1 MQADAAPHDDRRL
14 WPDVVD
20 HHRGRRPLRRDLVSL
35 DVPTCL
41 ELARF
46 LELVRCLEMSPA
58 SVAPDAARLEK
69 MKIPKFLQVS
79 SRHSDKLAPFG
90 ADTRTPDNAAPMPR
104 SCDDLG
110 PPPLSV
116 QMTPVPAQIMHLKA
130 SRRSIPLL
138 STGQRRGTARS
149 TEKTRR
155 HGRLFPAMNEF
166 LRRRCGCG
174 VDIAKRPAGERK
186 RRSTVLP
193 RKTGRY
199 SRRIIVMIAWWD
211 RSPQR

>member
-1 MQADAAPHDDRRL
+1 MHADAAPHDDRRL

-20 HHRGRRPLRRDLVSL
+20 HHRGPPFGGILSPLTLA
-35 DVPTCL
+35 TCL

-46 LELVRCLEMSPA
+46 LELARCLEMSPA
-58 SVAPDAARLEK
+58 SVAPVAARLEK
-69 MKIPKFLQVS
+69 MRIPKFLPSVITS
-79 SRHSDKLAPFG
+79 LRG
-90 ADTRTPDNAAPMPR
+90 
-104 SCDDLG
+104 CDDLG

-166 LRRRCGCG
+166 FRRRCGCG

-186 RRSTVLP
+186 RRSIVLP
-193 RKTGRY
+193 RKMGRY
-199 SRRIIVMIAWWD
+199 SRRIIVMIVWWD